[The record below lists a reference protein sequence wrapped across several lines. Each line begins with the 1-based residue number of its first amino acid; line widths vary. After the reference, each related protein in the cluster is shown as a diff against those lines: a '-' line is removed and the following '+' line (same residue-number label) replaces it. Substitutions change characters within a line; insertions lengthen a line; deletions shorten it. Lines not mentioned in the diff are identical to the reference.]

1 MRVEISSVATMILY
15 DGGQVSLRSSEQTL
29 KITPC
34 WHYNVQRQPTARTTR
49 FHHNQN
55 ANNESTMSSNSDS
68 DSDSSTE
75 RRKKKKRSSKKKD
88 YDSDDS
94 SNNDDSGGS
103 SDDEPTLADTSK
115 ALEHKATGMAEALAT
130 EFNQLRHTVH
140 HLMRY
145 LTEER
150 GVTLPTIYLLGEQ
163 SAEKLLS
170 AAKQANPTKTMAWIK
185 WLDSW
190 REENFNKTK
199 SRYQLLLQLKAD
211 LRCFS
216 RGLESKQNQ
225 KVQLPKEW
233 LEAMLYGKNYELLM
247 KDKKDKLD
255 EARFRKQRLRQQ
267 RDLEHAEWEKRA
279 SEMSSVI
286 QRMWRS
292 RAAFRKI
299 QAMLDQVWEKVYDP
313 DKEGY
318 YYYNR
323 KTDTATWD
331 KPKLLKHELEG
342 TL

>member
-1 MRVEISSVATMILY
+1 M
-15 DGGQVSLRSSEQTL
+15 
-29 KITPC
+29 
-34 WHYNVQRQPTARTTR
+34 
-49 FHHNQN
+49 
-55 ANNESTMSSNSDS
+55 
-68 DSDSSTE
+68 
-75 RRKKKKRSSKKKD
+75 KKD
-88 YDSDDS
+88 HDSDDS

-103 SDDEPTLADTSK
+103 SDEDTVADTSK
-115 ALEHKATGMAEALAT
+115 ALEHKATGMAQALAT
-130 EFNQLRHTVH
+130 EYNQLRHTIH

-150 GVTLPTIYLLGEQ
+150 GETLPTIYLLEEQ

-170 AAKQANPTKTMAWIK
+170 AAKKAQPTKRMAWIK

-216 RGLESKQNQ
+216 RGLESKQQQ

-267 RDLEHAEWEKRA
+267 RVLENAEWEKKA
-279 SEMSSVI
+279 AAMSSVI

-299 QAMLDQVWEKVYDP
+299 QAMLDEVWEKVYDP

-323 KTDTATWD
+323 KTDTATWE